1 MKIRKVFS
9 YMGNKGKFYKEIKE
23 IFEKS
28 NKKKFVDL
36 FAGGLEVPANLFID
50 TGKDIYINV
59 KDSKME
65 NLIKLNKENRVFN
78 LFEKAVAE
86 VYKNI
91 PLSSTRNIYNTD
103 KITFKKLKEN
113 YLKLIENITEEERE
127 ILILLGGVAGKSKS
141 LSSNFYSEQKM
152 EKLKDYLEI
161 LKKLD
166 IKTEFFNEKWQ
177 FSDSFIFLDP
187 PYLLETGVEGKKGFN
202 YEGDWTEEDDT
213 RLMEFIKNNHGKN
226 NIFMIF
232 GSLNNNLQ
240 HLIKENFPAVKFEVK
255 KYKRSFFGCSS
266 ERTEWYCLIK

>member
-50 TGKDIYINV
+50 TGKEIYINV

-65 NLIKLNKENRVFN
+65 NLISLNKENKVIPIYER
-78 LFEKAVAE
+78 AVKQ
-86 VYKNI
+86 VYKDVTLN
-91 PLSSTRNIYNTD
+91 STRSLYYNN
-103 KITFKKLKEN
+103 KEILKKMKEN
-113 YLKLIENITEEERE
+113 YLKLIENSTEEERE
-127 ILILLGGVAGKSKS
+127 LLLLLGGVGGKSRS
-141 LSSNFYSEQKM
+141 LSANFYSEQKIK
-152 EKLKDYLEI
+152 KLKDYLEV

-240 HLIKENFPAVKFEVK
+240 HLIKENFPTVKFEVK

-266 ERTEWYCLIK
+266 ERAEWYCLIK

>member
-50 TGKDIYINV
+50 TGKEIYINV

-65 NLIKLNKENRVFN
+65 NLISLNKENKVMPIYER
-78 LFEKAVAE
+78 AVKQ
-86 VYKNI
+86 VYKDVTLN
-91 PLSSTRNIYNTD
+91 STRSLYYNN
-103 KITFKKLKEN
+103 KEIFKKMKEN
-113 YLKLIENITEEERE
+113 YLKLIENSTEEERE
-127 ILILLGGVAGKSKS
+127 LLLLLGGVGGKSRS
-141 LSSNFYSEQKM
+141 LSANFYSEQKI
-152 EKLKDYLEI
+152 EKLKDYLEV

-187 PYLLETGVEGKKGFN
+187 PYLLETGAEGKKGFN

-213 RLMEFIKNNHGKN
+213 RLMEFIKNNYGKN
-226 NIFMIF
+226 NVFMIF

-266 ERTEWYCLIK
+266 ERAEWYCLID

>member
-50 TGKDIYINV
+50 TGKEIYINV

-65 NLIKLNKENRVFN
+65 NLISLNKENKVMPIYER
-78 LFEKAVAE
+78 AVKQ
-86 VYKNI
+86 VYKDVTLN
-91 PLSSTRNIYNTD
+91 STRSLYYNN
-103 KITFKKLKEN
+103 KEIFKKMKEN
-113 YLKLIENITEEERE
+113 YLKLIENSTEEERE
-127 ILILLGGVAGKSKS
+127 LLLLLGGVGGKSRS
-141 LSSNFYSEQKM
+141 LSANFYSEQKIK
-152 EKLKDYLEI
+152 KLKDYLEV

-240 HLIKENFPAVKFEVK
+240 HLIKENFPTVKFEVK

-266 ERTEWYCLIK
+266 ERAEWYCLIK

>member
-240 HLIKENFPAVKFEVK
+240 HLIRKNFPAVKFEVK

-266 ERTEWYCLIK
+266 ERAEWYCLIK

>member
-50 TGKDIYINV
+50 TGKEIYINV

-65 NLIKLNKENRVFN
+65 NLISLNKENKVISIYER
-78 LFEKAVAE
+78 AVKQ
-86 VYKNI
+86 VYKDI
-91 PLSSTRNIYNTD
+91 PLNSTRSLYYNN
-103 KITFKKLKEN
+103 KEIFKKMKEN
-113 YLKLIENITEEERE
+113 YLKLIENSTEEERE
-127 ILILLGGVAGKSKS
+127 LLLLLGGVGGKSRS
-141 LSSNFYSEQKM
+141 LSANFYSEQKI
-152 EKLKDYLEI
+152 EKLKDYLEV

-166 IKTEFFNEKWQ
+166 IKTEFFNEKWK

-202 YEGDWTEEDDT
+202 YEGNWTEEDDT

-266 ERTEWYCLIK
+266 ERAEWYCLIK

>member
-1 MKIRKVFS
+1 MKIYKVFS
-9 YMGNKGKFYKEIKE
+9 YMGNKGKLYKEIKE

-28 NKKKFVDL
+28 QKRKFVDL
-36 FAGGLEVPANLFID
+36 FAGGMEVPANLYVD
-50 TGKDIYINV
+50 TGVDIFMNV
-59 KDSKME
+59 KDTKIE
-65 NLIKLNKENRVFN
+65 CLLKLNKENRVLE

-91 PLSSTRNIYNTD
+91 PLNSTRIIYNTD

-113 YLKLIENITEEERE
+113 YLEVIKKVNEEERE
-127 ILILLGGVAGKSKS
+127 VLLLLGGVGGKSKS
-141 LSSNFYSEQKM
+141 LSSNFYSEQKI
-152 EKLKDYLEI
+152 KRLKDYLEV

-187 PYLLETGVEGKKGFN
+187 PYLLETGMEGKKGFN
-202 YEGDWTEEDDT
+202 YEGDWTEKDDI
-213 RLMEFIKNNHGKN
+213 RLIEFIKDNLNRN
-226 NIFMIF
+226 NIFMVF

-240 HLIKENFPAVKFEVK
+240 KLIKMNFPRVKFEIK

-266 ERTEWYCLIK
+266 ERAEWYCIIQ

>member
-187 PYLLETGVEGKKGFN
+187 PYLLETGAEGKKGFN

-240 HLIKENFPAVKFEVK
+240 HLIRKNFPAVKFEVK

-266 ERTEWYCLIK
+266 ERAEWYCLID

>member
-50 TGKDIYINV
+50 TGKEIYINV

-65 NLIKLNKENRVFN
+65 NLISLNKENKVIPIYER
-78 LFEKAVAE
+78 AVKQ
-86 VYKNI
+86 VYKDVTLN
-91 PLSSTRNIYNTD
+91 STRSLYYNN
-103 KITFKKLKEN
+103 KEIFKKMKEN
-113 YLKLIENITEEERE
+113 YLKLIENSTEEERE
-127 ILILLGGVAGKSKS
+127 LLLLLGGVGGKSRS
-141 LSSNFYSEQKM
+141 LSANFYSEQKIK
-152 EKLKDYLEI
+152 KLKDYLEV

-240 HLIKENFPAVKFEVK
+240 HLIKENFPTVKFEVK

-266 ERTEWYCLIK
+266 ERAA

>member
-50 TGKDIYINV
+50 TGKEIYINV

-65 NLIKLNKENRVFN
+65 NLISLNKENKVIPIYER
-78 LFEKAVAE
+78 AVKQ
-86 VYKNI
+86 VYKDVTLN
-91 PLSSTRNIYNTD
+91 STRSLYYNN
-103 KITFKKLKEN
+103 KEIFKKMKEN
-113 YLKLIENITEEERE
+113 YLKLIENSTEEERE
-127 ILILLGGVAGKSKS
+127 LLLLLGGVGGKSRS
-141 LSSNFYSEQKM
+141 LSANFYSEQKIK
-152 EKLKDYLEI
+152 KLKDYLEV

-240 HLIKENFPAVKFEVK
+240 HLIKENFPTVKFEVK

-266 ERTEWYCLIK
+266 ERAEWYCLIK

>member
-50 TGKDIYINV
+50 TGKEIYINV

-65 NLIKLNKENRVFN
+65 NLISLNKENKVIPIYER
-78 LFEKAVAE
+78 AVKQ
-86 VYKNI
+86 VYKDV
-91 PLSSTRNIYNTD
+91 PLNSTRSLYYTNKEI
-103 KITFKKLKEN
+103 FKKMKEN
-113 YLKLIENITEEERE
+113 YLKLIEDSTEEERE
-127 ILILLGGVAGKSKS
+127 LLLLLGGVGGKSRS
-141 LSSNFYSEQKM
+141 LSANFYSEQKI
-152 EKLKDYLEI
+152 EKLKDYLEV

-166 IKTEFFNEKWQ
+166 IKTEFFNEKWK

-240 HLIKENFPAVKFEVK
+240 HLIKENFPTVKFEVK

-266 ERTEWYCLIK
+266 ERAEWYCLIK

>member
-36 FAGGLEVPANLFID
+36 FAGGLEVPANLYID
-50 TGKDIYINV
+50 VEADIFTNV
-59 KDSKME
+59 KDTKME

-78 LFEKAVAE
+78 LFEKAVVE

-91 PLSSTRNIYNTD
+91 PLNSTRNIYNTD
-103 KITFKKLKEN
+103 KTTFKKLKEN
-113 YLKLIENITEEERE
+113 YLKLIENVTEEERE
-127 ILILLGGVAGKSKS
+127 VLILLGGVAGKSKS
-141 LSSNFYSEQKM
+141 LSSNFYSEQKI
-152 EKLKDYLEI
+152 KRLKEYLEV
-161 LKKLD
+161 LKKLN

-187 PYLLETGVEGKKGFN
+187 PYLLETGAEGKKGFN

-213 RLMEFIKNNHGKN
+213 RLMEFIKKNYRKN

-240 HLIKENFPAVKFEVK
+240 HLIKENFPTVKFEVK
-255 KYKRSFFGCSS
+255 KYKRNFFGCSS
-266 ERTEWYCLIK
+266 ERAEWYCLIK

>member
-1 MKIRKVFS
+1 MKIKKVFS

-36 FAGGLEVPANLFID
+36 FAGGLEVPANLYID
-50 TGKDIYINV
+50 TKMDIFTNV
-59 KDSKME
+59 KDTKME
-65 NLIKLNKENRVFN
+65 NLIKLNKKDKVLEIFK
-78 LFEKAVAE
+78 KAVTE

-91 PLSSTRNIYNTD
+91 PLNSTRNIYNTD

-113 YLKLIENITEEERE
+113 YLKLVDNANEEERE
-127 ILILLGGVAGKSKS
+127 VLLLLGGVGGKSKS
-141 LSSNFYSEQKM
+141 LSSNFYSEQKII
-152 EKLKDYLEI
+152 KLKDYLEI

-166 IKTEFFNEKWQ
+166 IKTELFNEKWQ

-187 PYLLETGVEGKKGFN
+187 PYLLETGIEGKKGFN
-202 YEGDWTEEDDT
+202 YEGDWTEKDDV
-213 RLMEFIKNNHGKN
+213 RLINFIKSNLGKN

-240 HLIKENFPAVKFEVK
+240 KLIKMNFPKVKFEVK

-266 ERTEWYCLIK
+266 ERAEWYCLIK

>member
-1 MKIRKVFS
+1 MKIKKVFS
-9 YMGNKGKFYKEIKE
+9 YMGNKGKFYREIKE

-28 NKKKFVDL
+28 KKKKFVDL
-36 FAGGLEVPANLFID
+36 FAGGLEVPANLYID
-50 TGKDIYINV
+50 VGADVFTNV
-59 KDSKME
+59 KDTKME
-65 NLIKLNKENRVFN
+65 YLIKLNEKNRVFT
-78 LFEKAVAE
+78 LFEKAVVE

-103 KITFKKLKEN
+103 KATFKKLKEN
-113 YLKLIENITEEERE
+113 YLKLIENVTEEERE
-127 ILILLGGVAGKSKS
+127 VLILLGGVAGKSKS
-141 LSSNFYSEQKM
+141 LSSNFYSEQKIK
-152 EKLKDYLEI
+152 KLKDYLEV

-187 PYLLETGVEGKKGFN
+187 PYLLETGAEGKKGFN
-202 YEGDWTEEDDT
+202 YEGDWTEKDDV
-213 RLMEFIKNNHGKN
+213 RLVNFIKSNLGKN

-240 HLIKENFPAVKFEVK
+240 HLIKENFPAVKFEIK

-266 ERTEWYCLIK
+266 ERAEWYCLIN